1 MNNRNKTSLG
11 LGLLALLVTVSTAQA
26 GSLADVFNSG
36 GLAGLELAPIGPALA
51 NTVASTYP
59 VASASSSVT
68 YAFNPKTET
77 FERQTGILG
86 PIVGERAE
94 TIGKGQINISFSYS
108 SVDLSTI
115 NGDDLGDLINTPSIG
130 GRVVSFPVPGGVTLR
145 DGRFTNFLPVLVHAN
160 IDVEADI

>member
-1 MNNRNKTSLG
+1 VKWEDDGGVIPRPTRRGSFWMLSRLSCTSNSRIGFFDSVACVVLSI
-11 LGLLALLVTVSTAQA
+11 LALSLSVPAYA
-26 GSLADVFNSG
+26 GDLADLFSSG
-36 GLAGLELAPIGPALA
+36 ALAGLELGPIGPALA

-94 TIGKGQINISFSYS
+94 TIGKGQVNISFSYS
-108 SVDLSTI
+108 WVDLSTI
-115 NGDDLGDLINTPSIG
+115 NGDS
-130 GRVVSFPVPGGVTLR
+130 
-145 DGRFTNFLPVLVHAN
+145 
-160 IDVEADI
+160 